1 MKNTTMKTPLK
12 ILMLVLVAGSACA
25 AFAGLIGI
33 VPPSAF
39 LSSEVAFFL
48 YSAAGMT
55 LIGLNDNGG
64 RTGAKLAV

>member
-1 MKNTTMKTPLK
+1 MKTTLK

-33 VPPSAF
+33 VPASAF

-55 LIGLNDNGG
+55 LIGLTDNGG